1 MNAIAVLE
9 MLTKEERTLKKDKEK
24 NYNSKQIHCKEKNNL
39 IYSDFP
45 RQHSKTES
53 CTRACSNPLKQ
64 I

>member
-24 NYNSKQIHCKEKNNL
+24 NYSKQIHCKEKNNL

-45 RQHSKTES
+45 R
-53 CTRACSNPLKQ
+53 
-64 I
+64 